1 MLTYRTGAAGATGT
15 ALKMADHL
23 LEQTLPIPARDL
35 AAYYQRGIEAGPHDG
50 TVPEVRRDM
59 DPRVADLLCLDQ
71 NRTPTRD
78 EIAHVLAGRRGD
90 GEEMAGHA
98 RQIAYID
105 LCFSADKSV
114 ALAWAFAPTEA
125 ERNAVAQAHRDAVEA
140 AMAYVAT
147 EVGQARRG
155 KAGKDGTEPGQI
167 GWIAFDHYASR
178 PTVEVA
184 RTGDSGI
191 PETQLITLKVAGDP
205 NLHTHVAVPNA
216 VLTGSGRVGSL
227 DLQRLDGR
235 IHEFGAYYQAHIAQ
249 NLRRLGVETR
259 LDERTGAA
267 RLTVIPDEVRDA
279 FSKRTRDAESDARAY
294 AQKIGRNWD
303 TLLPDEKVDLL
314 KSGAFASR
322 KAKADDLSD
331 FAAWVTQA
339 KALGWQHGSAMRP
352 QGAFPESGREVRY
365 ATAYDASLPILE
377 DQLRRRAVLLGS
389 DARVAAARGLVV
401 SGVESPADINA
412 VTKLYRVHGVRQD
425 GRMVGLLWGETGE
438 RGKVSLTTTL
448 HVEQERE
455 LVLLARQAAND
466 RNGALSARQ
475 LASGVARSD
484 LIFEG
489 AHGAARQAAM
499 ERLGQGGRLAVAIG
513 AAGTGKTTML
523 RPLVD
528 AWQADKRT
536 VHGVALAWR
545 QSNDLVEAG
554 IPKDNT
560 RALAPFLR
568 AAERGDLD
576 LNRNSVVIVDELG
589 LLGTA
594 QMLELLRLRER
605 HGFQL
610 AAVGDPLQC
619 QSIEAGP
626 VISLLRQALGHE
638 AVPELLT
645 TIRQQTEREREITA
659 LLRDGKAEPALAMK
673 REDGTAELV
682 AGDYREA
689 VQRVAT
695 LWWERRESNRDN
707 PGFSLSVSAPTNADA
722 REIGTAIRALRQA
735 AGEIGPNVITAKAVD
750 KDGQT
755 FDMPLGSGD
764 RVRLITRTNATL
776 AGGKHG
782 VIGDNGSVL
791 DVQAVRAEGL
801 LLRNARGS
809 EGLVKWDTLR
819 DSQSGRVRLT
829 YGDAM
834 TINLAQ
840 GVTST
845 EHIDAMPAGS
855 RAVNGFKAYVSGS
868 RHRRASWLVVSDGAE
883 RQEITGRR
891 PLGDPRPIT
900 HEDVWTNVTRNLAR
914 QPEKESA
921 LAFLTKAQSVRRGA
935 ARGLQQ
941 GLRPA
946 EQRIVDGHPPT
957 TLHRSFQRRRVVG
970 QVAATGG
977 VLDQVASVRSERIR
991 QLATIGP
998 ILCDAIL
1005 NAFQRM
1011 RPALRRVLSLDRVQA
1026 LWDRTAQAVPPQSRP
1041 DQSVTQR
1048 RRLSR

>member
-1 MLTYRTGAAGATGT
+1 
-15 ALKMADHL
+15 MADHL

-35 AAYYQRGIEAGPHDG
+35 AAYYQRGVEAGPHDG

-59 DPRVADLLCLDQ
+59 DPRLAELLRLDP

-90 GEEMAGHA
+90 GNEMPGQP

-125 ERNAVAQAHRDAVEA
+125 ERNALAQSHRDAVEA
-140 AMAYVAT
+140 AMAYVST
-147 EVGQARRG
+147 EIGQARRG
-155 KAGKDGTEPGQI
+155 KAGKAGADPGQV

-178 PTVEVA
+178 PTVEIP
-184 RTGDSGI
+184 RTGSDGM
-191 PETQLITLKVAGDP
+191 PETELVTLKVAGDP
-205 NLHTHVAVPNA
+205 NLHTHVAVLNA
-216 VLTGSGRVGSL
+216 VLTKSSRIGSL

-235 IHEFGAYYQAHIAQ
+235 IHEFGAYYQAHLAQ
-249 NLRRLGVETR
+249 NLRRLGIETR
-259 LDERTGAA
+259 LDETTGAA

-279 FSKRTRDAESDARAY
+279 FSKRTRDAEGDARAY
-294 AQKIGRNWD
+294 TQKIGRDWD
-303 TLLPDEKVDLL
+303 TLSPDEKVDLL
-314 KSGAFASR
+314 KGGAFASR
-322 KAKADDLSD
+322 KAKADDLSN
-331 FAAWVTQA
+331 FAAWSAQA
-339 KALGWQHGSAMRP
+339 KELGWRHGTAIRP
-352 QGAFPESGREVRY
+352 EGAFPELSREARHT
-365 ATAYDASLPILE
+365 TAYGASLPILE
-377 DQLRRRAVLLGS
+377 VELRRRAVLLGS
-389 DARVAAARGLVV
+389 DARVAAARGLVA
-401 SGVESPADINA
+401 SGVEGPADIDA
-412 VTKLYRVHGVRQD
+412 VTKLHRDRGVRQE
-425 GRMVGLLWGETGE
+425 GRMVGLLWGDAGE
-438 RGKVSLTTTL
+438 RGKVNLTTTL
-448 HVEQERE
+448 HVDQERE
-455 LVLLARQAAND
+455 LIRLAREAADD
-466 RNGALSARQ
+466 RSGALSPKQ
-475 LASGVARSD
+475 LTSAVERSD
-484 LIFEG
+484 LTFAG
-489 AHGAARQAAM
+489 PHGAAQQEAM
-499 ERLGQGGRLAVAIG
+499 QRLGQGGRFAVAIG

-528 AWQADKRT
+528 AWQADGRS

-545 QSNDLVEAG
+545 QSTDLVEAG
-554 IPKDNT
+554 IPAAKT

-568 AAERGDLD
+568 AAERGDLG
-576 LNRNSVVIVDELG
+576 LNRNSVVVVDELG
-589 LLGTA
+589 LLGTR
-594 QMLELLRLRER
+594 QMLDLLRLRER

-610 AAVGDPLQC
+610 AAIGDPLQC

-626 VISLLRQALGHE
+626 VISLLREALGSG

-682 AGDYREA
+682 AGGYREA
-689 VQRVAT
+689 VQGVAA
-695 LWWERRESNRDN
+695 LWWERREANRDD

-722 REIGTAIRALRQA
+722 REIGAAIRARRQA
-735 AGEIGPNVITAKAVD
+735 AGEVGPNAMVAKAID
-750 KDGQT
+750 KDGQS
-755 FDMPLGSGD
+755 FDLPLGSGD
-764 RVRLITRTNATL
+764 RVRLLARTNATL

-791 DVQAVRAEGL
+791 DVQAIRDEGL
-801 LLRNARGS
+801 LVRNARGS

-819 DSQSGRVRLT
+819 DRESGRVRLT

-834 TINLAQ
+834 TINLSQ

-868 RHRRASWLVVSDGAE
+868 RHRRASWLILSDGAE
-883 RQEITGRR
+883 RQEVSGRR
-891 PLGDPRPIT
+891 PLGDSRPIT
-900 HEDVWTNVTRNLAR
+900 HEDAWANVARNLSR

-921 LAFLTKAQSVRRGA
+921 LGFLARAQSVRRGA

-946 EQRIVDGHPPT
+946 EQRVVDGQPGT
-957 TLHRSFQRRRVVG
+957 TLHRSFQRHRIVG
-970 QVAATGG
+970 QVAATGSA
-977 VLDQVASVRSERIR
+977 LNQINSRRTERIR

-998 ILCDAIL
+998 VLRDAVL
-1005 NAFQRM
+1005 HAFQRV
-1011 RPALRRVLSLDRVQA
+1011 RPALRRALGRDRAQA
-1026 LWDRTAQAVPPQSRP
+1026 LWDKTAQAAPTQPPA
-1041 DQSVTQR
+1041 DQTLTQR